1 MKALWLSFVKRIMKI
16 LTSVFL
22 ICFTTLGFVRSETLH
37 TSYDALLQEQVTAEG
52 MVNYKALTR
61 SPETLNAYLEQLSK
75 VTPAAYK
82 SWDQERQLAFLINLY
97 NAATLKLIVDHYPV
111 KSIKDIGGWI
121 KGPWKQEVVPYLGQT
136 ITLNH
141 LEHEIIRKEFTK
153 VPEIHFA
160 LVCAAMGCPPLR
172 PEAYTGEKLNAQLAD
187 QKKIFLANAEKNRR
201 DAKQKRLYISPIF
214 KWYGEDFE
222 AASGSVQ
229 AYLSSA
235 WPEVNQDWDIQYT
248 SYDWSLNKH
257 D

>member
-1 MKALWLSFVKRIMKI
+1 MKNLFTFIFFS
-16 LTSVFL
+16 LTVA
-22 ICFTTLGFVRSETLH
+22 RSLTAQAEIH
-37 TSYDALLQEQVTAEG
+37 DAYDKLLREQVTAEG

-82 SWDQERQLAFLINLY
+82 SWDQDRQLAFLINLY

-141 LEHEIIRKEFTK
+141 LEHEIIRKEFPK

-172 PEAYTGEKLNAQLAD
+172 PEAYTGEKLIAQLAD